1 MDPESQHVDNRP
13 RSCAIVTCIPEL
25 SCSILATPRE
35 SICPGSEEASFRQAI
50 RQKDFSNVGCWRGI
64 VQAIAGKGSGVMRVL
79 MAVDDSGFAEDLLRA
94 VAVGIRHENTEV
106 LVLHVLQ
113 SVDTVPPPEMAQG
126 YAPELEDE
134 KQPARALVERIAAEL
149 RGAGFAAQAEVRI
162 GDVTETVLERAVE
175 WNADLI
181 AVGSHGHRN
190 IHNFLLCSVAE
201 SIARRAGCSV
211 VIVRTA
217 ARK

>member
-1 MDPESQHVDNRP
+1 
-13 RSCAIVTCIPEL
+13 
-25 SCSILATPRE
+25 
-35 SICPGSEEASFRQAI
+35 
-50 RQKDFSNVGCWRGI
+50 
-64 VQAIAGKGSGVMRVL
+64 

-149 RGAGFAAQAEVRI
+149 RGAGFTTQTGVRM
-162 GDVTETVLERAVE
+162 GDVANTILDLAAE

-190 IHNFLLCSVAE
+190 IHNFLLGSVAE

-217 ARK
+217 ASK